1 MDRVTSCKRVW
12 GDGLMYMNRFHLGKL
27 ETLVGKTLAFLFNY
41 PIYPNFKLNYRIHPS
56 LNSCSSLM
64 YRSPNLTVRFACF
77 WKIGVKSRVG
87 APQKIVDS
95 RGEILISLT
104 LVFWSTEWSKAKW
117 GIFNIKQFNI
127 LVQSLLWATFLLL
140 HRFWKY
146 TCIKEACEKVTFCIR
161 SPCMI
166 LLEDAYVLGDLL
178 VPIEQKHW

>member
-1 MDRVTSCKRVW
+1 M
-12 GDGLMYMNRFHLGKL
+12 
-27 ETLVGKTLAFLFNY
+27 
-41 PIYPNFKLNYRIHPS
+41 LNYLIHPS

-87 APQKIVDS
+87 APQKMQDS

-104 LVFWSTEWSKAKW
+104 LVFWSTEWPKAKW

-127 LVQSLLWATFLLL
+127 LVQSLLRATFLLL
-140 HRFWKY
+140 HRFQEY
-146 TCIKEACEKVTFCIR
+146 TCIKEAFEKVTFCIR

-166 LLEDAYVLGDLL
+166 LLEDAYALGDLL
-178 VPIEQKHW
+178 LCLLNKNIDRGFDVKKLKKPNWKHMCHILKSNWSCVSHELVQM